1 MTEELSRSK
10 QLARLQETAAL
21 ALKEKGLD
29 LRLYGPYPWK
39 NFGERRIR
47 AYITVKLPPAE
58 HPQYFLTLPNPA
70 RGVMASTIVLLDVR
84 GPTVL
89 HVGSASDEA

>member
-10 QLARLQETAAL
+10 RLAQLQEAAAQ
-21 ALKEKGLD
+21 ALKEAGLD
-29 LRLYGPYPWK
+29 VRLYGPYPWK

-58 HPQYFLTLPNPA
+58 HLQYFLALPNSA
-70 RGVMASTIVLLDVR
+70 RGQISHTLVLLDVR

-89 HVGSASDEA
+89 HVGSANDEA